1 MAERRI
7 WPVILSGG
15 AGSRLWPV
23 SRALYPKQLIRLAG
37 DRTMIQ
43 DTALRVADTAL
54 FADPVVVAGDAHRF
68 TIVEQLADV
77 GVTPAAL
84 ILEPQGRNTAPA
96 VALAGHWIA
105 GQDPDALMLVMPS
118 DHVIGDVAAFLAA
131 VGTGRTAAEAGS
143 LVTFGVVPTAPETG
157 YGYIKKAEQHADATG
172 CYRVDRFVEKPDA
185 ATAQRY
191 LDSGRYLWNS
201 GLFLLPVGGYLE
213 ELETH
218 APEMAHTTRT
228 AMDQAARD
236 GDFLRPDADAFA
248 ACPSDSID
256 YAVMEKTANAVV
268 VPADMAW
275 SDLGSWSSVWDIR
288 DKQADG
294 TVAVGDVIAVD
305 AANCLLL
312 NDEGPTV
319 AALGVDDL
327 VVVATKDAV
336 LVTPRDR
343 AQDVKRIVDALKQ
356 AGSDQHHAHAVVHRP
371 WGSYETT
378 ASGNRFQT
386 RRIVVKPGHRLSP
399 QRHQDRAEHWVVVQG
414 TAKVIRGDEELTLSE
429 NDYVYIPAGTE
440 HRLENPGDTP
450 LHLIEIQS
458 GSTLGEDDVTRLDDG

>member
-15 AGSRLWPV
+15 AGSRLWPI

-157 YGYIKKAEQHADATG
+157 YGYIKKAEAHTHAPG

-201 GLFLLPVGGYLE
+201 GLFLLPLGGYLE
-213 ELETH
+213 ELEAH
-218 APEMAHTTRT
+218 APEMARTTRT

-275 SDLGSWSSVWDIR
+275 SDLGSWSSV
-288 DKQADG
+288 
-294 TVAVGDVIAVD
+294 
-305 AANCLLL
+305 
-312 NDEGPTV
+312 
-319 AALGVDDL
+319 
-327 VVVATKDAV
+327 
-336 LVTPRDR
+336 
-343 AQDVKRIVDALKQ
+343 
-356 AGSDQHHAHAVVHRP
+356 
-371 WGSYETT
+371 
-378 ASGNRFQT
+378 
-386 RRIVVKPGHRLSP
+386 
-399 QRHQDRAEHWVVVQG
+399 
-414 TAKVIRGDEELTLSE
+414 
-429 NDYVYIPAGTE
+429 
-440 HRLENPGDTP
+440 
-450 LHLIEIQS
+450 
-458 GSTLGEDDVTRLDDG
+458 

>member
-1 MAERRI
+1 
-7 WPVILSGG
+7 
-15 AGSRLWPV
+15 
-23 SRALYPKQLIRLAG
+23 
-37 DRTMIQ
+37 MIQ
-43 DTALRVADTAL
+43 DTALRVADGAR
-54 FADPVVVAGDAHRF
+54 FADPVIVAGDAHRF

-105 GQDPDALMLVMPS
+105 GQAPDALMLVMPS

-157 YGYIKKAEQHADATG
+157 YGYIKKAEEHGHAAG

-191 LDSGRYLWNS
+191 LDSGQYLWNS
-201 GLFLLPVGGYLE
+201 GLFLLPVGGYLK
-213 ELETH
+213 ELQAH
-218 APEMAHTTRT
+218 APEMARTTRA
-228 AMDQAARD
+228 AMDQAAHD
-236 GDFLRPDADAFA
+236 APFLRPDADAFA
-248 ACPSDSID
+248 ACPADSID
-256 YAVMEKTANAVV
+256 YAVMEKTANAAV

-294 TVAVGDVIAVD
+294 NVAVGDVIAIE
-305 AANCLLL
+305 AADCLLL
-312 NDEGPTV
+312 NDEGPTI
-319 AALGVDDL
+319 AALGVTDL
-327 VVVATKDAV
+327 VVVATKDAI
-336 LVTPRDR
+336 LIIPRDR
-343 AQDVKRIVDALKQ
+343 AQDVKHVVDALKQ
-356 AGSDQHHAHAVVHRP
+356 AGSDQHQAHAVVHRP

-386 RRIVVKPGHRLSP
+386 RRIVVKPGHRLSL
-399 QRHQDRAEHWVVVQG
+399 QMHQHRAEHWIVVQG
-414 TAKVIRGDEELTLSE
+414 TAKVTRGDDELTLSE
-429 NDYVYIPAGTE
+429 NDYVFIPAGTS

-458 GSTLGEDDVTRLDDG
+458 GSYLGEDDVTRLDDS